1 MFLVQSLL
9 LKVNCMKTIL
19 DAIGNTPLLNLEGI
33 TVKLEHLNPSG
44 SIKDRI
50 AKFIVTKAESA
61 GKLKKGFTIIEAT
74 SGNTGNAF
82 SLVGAVK
89 GYKVIVVMPKGL
101 SIERSKIMEAYGAK
115 IIYVKK
121 DCFSCAIKKAES
133 LGKKPK
139 TYLPH
144 QFANEW
150 NITDHELFLGKE
162 IVKQVKKVDAFVA
175 GVGTGGTLIGVGRA
189 LKKKFPRVK
198 LFAVEPDECSA
209 LTHAGIGS
217 VLGKKKM
224 KKLVCKHHEIE
235 GIGDGIV
242 PDIIKR
248 NTKMID
254 SIIEVT
260 SKDAIKESVRI
271 AKAHG
276 LFVGPSSGAN
286 FLAAKKLRKKFKH
299 VVTVFADEG
308 EKYLSLKE

>member
-1 MFLVQSLL
+1 
-9 LKVNCMKTIL
+9 MKTIL
-19 DAIGNTPLLNLEGI
+19 DAIGNTPLLTIEGI
-33 TVKLEHLNPSG
+33 NVKLEHLNPSG

-50 AKFIVTKAESA
+50 AKFIVNKAEKS
-61 GKLKKGFTIIEAT
+61 GKLKKGYTIIEAT
-74 SGNTGNAF
+74 SGNTGNAL
-82 SLVGAVK
+82 SLVGSVK
-89 GYKVIVVMPKGL
+89 GYKVVVVMPKGL
-101 SIERSKIMEAYGAK
+101 SIERSKIMKAYGAN

-144 QFANEW
+144 QFTNEW
-150 NITDHELFLGKE
+150 NIKDHELFLGKE
-162 IVKQVKKVDAFVA
+162 IIKQVKKVDAFVA

-189 LKKKFPRVK
+189 LKKKFPKVK

-209 LTHAGIGS
+209 LVHAGIGS
-217 VLGKKKM
+217 VLGKKSL
-224 KKLVCKHHEIE
+224 KKLVCKHHDIE
-235 GIGDGIV
+235 GIGDGII
-242 PDIIKR
+242 PEIIKR
-248 NTKMID
+248 NKKMID
-254 SIIEVT
+254 GVVEIK
-260 SKDAIKESVRI
+260 SKEAIKESSRI

-308 EKYLSLKE
+308 EKYLSER